1 MGLNNMAIKIKSIKD
16 LEKIVKQDIVNK
28 LNEERSQNKIKD
40 VNRMNISEKVYSVY
54 EPQVYD
60 RRADEGG
67 LTDTD
72 NIDVFASAT
81 STGVKLTI
89 SNNTPPK
96 GFDVPG
102 QEYEFLAPIVEYGT
116 GGKSAWQK
124 PRPFMKGTVDDL
136 RDGRLLKRIIKEIKY
151 IK

>member
-1 MGLNNMAIKIKSIKD
+1 MAIKIKSIKD
-16 LEKIVKQDIVNK
+16 LEKIFKQDIVDK
-28 LNEERSQNKIKD
+28 LNEERSQTKIKN
-40 VNRMNISEKVYSVY
+40 VNRMNVHDKVYSVY
-54 EPQVYD
+54 EPVIYG
-60 RRADEGG
+60 RRADDGG
-67 LTDTD
+67 LTYPD
-72 NIDVFASAT
+72 NIDVSASST

-124 PRPFMKGTVDDL
+124 PRPFMKGTADDL
-136 RDGRLLKRIIKEIKY
+136 RDGKLIKRIIKEIKY